1 MANTNVTTVLTQE
14 METYYEKVFLDR
26 AKVQLVNE
34 QGAVKRTH
42 PGNSG
47 RTINFTRQEP
57 LAINTTPLTEA
68 SNPAACVITASTVSV
83 TLSEYGA
90 ATIHSKLLSTTSIDV
105 GMKEVIDSFGQN
117 MGETLNAVAGLTLAC
132 GTAFFP
138 NGHNVSTVT
147 TGDVLN
153 SSAII
158 YCVQQ
163 HELNRSLP
171 YEDGFYL
178 GKTTIQNKVSLMK
191 DSTWVAAHTYS
202 DTKQLYKGEMGELYQ
217 VRWLLNGQTV
227 SGNGNAGAAACTSV
241 LYYSYVHGKN
251 SFGTVNLENDMP
263 KLYIVTGADSN
274 NVAARATYI
283 SWAGTYA
290 AVRLNDN
297 WIQVIKA
304 VAA

>member
-26 AKVQLVNE
+26 AKVQMVNG

-57 LAINTTPLTEA
+57 IAISTTPLAEA
-68 SNPAACVITASTVSV
+68 TNPAACVITASTVSV

-90 ATIHSKLLSTTSIDV
+90 ATIHSKLLSLTSIDK

-117 MGETLNAVAGLTLAC
+117 MGETINAIDGLTLAC

-138 NGHNVSTVT
+138 NGHNVSNVT

-158 YCVQQ
+158 YSVQQ
-163 HELNRSLP
+163 HELNRTMP
-171 YEDGFYL
+171 YADGFYL

-191 DSTWVAAHTYS
+191 DTTWVNAKTYS
-202 DTKQLYKGEMGELYQ
+202 DVKDLYKGEMGELYQ
-217 VRWLLNGQTV
+217 VRWLLNGQTL

-241 LYYSYVHGKN
+241 LYYSYVHGRN
-251 SFGTVNLENDMP
+251 AFGTVDLEGDMP
-263 KLYIVTGADSN
+263 KLYIVTNADSN
-274 NVAARATYI
+274 NVAGRATYI

-290 AVRLNDN
+290 AVLLNSN
-297 WIQVIKA
+297 WVQVIKA

>member
-1 MANTNVTTVLTQE
+1 MADVNVSTVLTQE
-14 METYYEKVFLDR
+14 MMTFYEKVFLER

-34 QGAVKRTH
+34 QGAQKRTH

-57 LAINTTPLTEA
+57 IAINTTPLAEA

-90 ATIHSKLLSTTSIDV
+90 HTIHSKLLSLTSIDE
-105 GMKEVIDSFGQN
+105 GMKEVVDSFGQN
-117 MGETLNAVAGLTLAC
+117 MGETLNAIAGNVLAC

-138 NGHNVSTVT
+138 NSRNVSTVT

-153 SSAII
+153 ASAII
-158 YCVQQ
+158 YAVQAQ
-163 HELNRSLP
+163 ELAKALP
-171 YEDGFYL
+171 YADGFFL
-178 GKTTIQNKVSLMK
+178 GKTTIQNKVSLLK
-191 DSTWVAAHTYS
+191 DSTWINAKTYS
-202 DTKQLYKGEMGELYQ
+202 DVKDLYKGEMGELYQ

-241 LYYSYVHGKN
+241 LYYSYLHGRD
-251 SFGTVNLENDMP
+251 SFGTVKLEGDMP
-263 KLYIVTGADSN
+263 RLYITTGADSN
-274 NVAARATYI
+274 NVAGRATHVA
-283 SWAGTYA
+283 WAGTYA
-290 AVRLNDN
+290 AVLLNSN
-297 WIQVIKA
+297 WVQTIKA